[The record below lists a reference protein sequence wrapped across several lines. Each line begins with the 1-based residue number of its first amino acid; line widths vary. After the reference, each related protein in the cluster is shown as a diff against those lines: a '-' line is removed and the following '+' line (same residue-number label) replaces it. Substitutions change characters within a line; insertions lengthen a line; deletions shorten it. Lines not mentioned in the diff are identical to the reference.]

1 MPLGPAF
8 LRTELMPNWA
18 RWARRPLGMALLGL
32 CSFSQKPFLSAAAGA
47 GASLPLEELC
57 RLHLRFGGDASVWEN
72 NPMPQRA
79 SSGGTISALS
89 VQIPALER
97 LQPFLRRPKAQIFDL
112 GFGSG
117 VMAAMCLA
125 ASEAGATVV
134 GVDLADKVSVA
145 TRNMLLKDGPFTPF
159 NEEQFSFLGGDAF
172 EYLKRWKAE
181 GKTFDVV
188 YAGCSFDPNTE
199 QLKLFLGQMKPDGAA
214 VFNLGNL
221 GMQGMYFVADK
232 GKTCELLM
240 RVNFMMA
247 ESPLTPRGKESIPLD
262 PLRLGQWIRENVF
275 ADKEL

>member
-1 MPLGPAF
+1 
-8 LRTELMPNWA
+8 MPNWA

-79 SSGGTISALS
+79 
-89 VQIPALER
+89 
-97 LQPFLRRPKAQIFDL
+97 
-112 GFGSG
+112 
-117 VMAAMCLA
+117 
-125 ASEAGATVV
+125 
-134 GVDLADKVSVA
+134 
-145 TRNMLLKDGPFTPF
+145 NMLLKDGPFTPF

-221 GMQGMYFVADK
+221 GMQGA
-232 GKTCELLM
+232 
-240 RVNFMMA
+240 
-247 ESPLTPRGKESIPLD
+247 LT
-262 PLRLGQWIRENVF
+262 NV
-275 ADKEL
+275 